1 MYLEMLRELGF
12 GLELLSADDA
22 LERPQHRRRN
32 VVLRTGN
39 DEMRLDS
46 TKNVSAVLEQRAANQ
61 I

>member
-22 LERPQHRRRN
+22 LERTENRDGWW
-32 VVLRTGN
+32 LAK
-39 DEMRLDS
+39 ELDRQ
-46 TKNVSAVLEQRAANQ
+46 VQL